1 MRHKLIKQGQWALL
15 KKRNW
20 VPIILPKVGGYKM
33 KRWFMGGILITAV
46 IGLFFMAGNT
56 YPAIS
61 TYNLEESTSIT
72 DNKTEEMIHQLTGNK
87 TERGMTGKLTAD
99 LDKALWFS
107 SNKEQI
113 KTKGEVFEDITGYS
127 EIRDLK
133 SMIQE
138 KRAVS
143 LPLPT
148 VVSPAK
154 ALMFSRPTTEELKKE
169 IARRGLEKKG
179 ITENGVREPFFSILR
194 NPEREEVSVPVG
206 EDSALP
212 YTSTLLVSMIMGTII
227 SFMLTCTWGTWSI
240 PAPGVD
246 VENRADNEE
255 EMPLA
260 A

>member
-1 MRHKLIKQGQWALL
+1 
-15 KKRNW
+15 
-20 VPIILPKVGGYKM
+20 M
-33 KRWFMGGILITAV
+33 KRWYMGGVLITAV
-46 IGLFFMAGNT
+46 IGMFFMAGNT
-56 YPAIS
+56 YPAIR

-72 DNKTEEMIHQLTGNK
+72 DNKTAEMFQELTGNK
-87 TERGMTGKLTAD
+87 TERGMTGELTAD

-107 SNKEQI
+107 YNKEKI
-113 KTKGEVFEDITGYS
+113 RAKGEVFEDITGYS

-133 SMIQE
+133 STIQE
-138 KRAVS
+138 TREVV

-154 ALMFSRPTTEELKKE
+154 ALMFSRPMTEEIKKE

-179 ITENGVREPFFSILR
+179 ITVKGVKEPLFSILR
-194 NPEREEVSVPVG
+194 VPEREEVSVPVG

-212 YTSTLLVSMIMGTII
+212 YTSILLVSMIMGTIV
-227 SFMLTCTWGTWSI
+227 SFMLTCTWCTWAF

-246 VENRADNEE
+246 VEKRADNEE

>member
-1 MRHKLIKQGQWALL
+1 
-15 KKRNW
+15 
-20 VPIILPKVGGYKM
+20 M

-46 IGLFFMAGNT
+46 IGMFFMAGNT
-56 YPAIS
+56 YPAIR

-72 DNKTEEMIHQLTGNK
+72 DNKTEEMFQGLTGNK
-87 TERGMTGKLTAD
+87 TERGMTGELTAD

-107 SNKEQI
+107 YNTEKI
-113 KTKGEVFEDITGYS
+113 RPRGEVFEDVIGYS

-133 SMIQE
+133 STIQE
-138 KRAVS
+138 TKEVVFT
-143 LPLPT
+143 LPT

-154 ALMFSRPTTEELKKE
+154 ALMLSRPMNEEIKKE

-179 ITENGVREPFFSILR
+179 TTEKGVKEPLFSILR
-194 NPEREEVSVPVG
+194 GPEREEVSVPVG

-212 YTSTLLVSMIMGTII
+212 YTSILLVSMIMGTIV
-227 SFMLTCTWGTWSI
+227 SFMLTCSWCTWAF

-246 VENRADNEE
+246 IEKRADNEE